1 MYTWSGAVLRYKI
14 RAPVISWRNDCWG
27 VEIKLANFFLF
38 HQQCSCFTW
47 LIATA
52 MIKFKA
58 VFSGFTIGAS
68 LSRPSRPSPTRLLLF
83 AWKCSIY
90 ERKNCANK
98 FEREIFTRV
107 LFDGELTT
115 VFGGIIARAFW
126 LCVECETAFH
136 SSFVKWQ
143 PIVGELSTPNC
154 RELSVVMLVLSHFSK
169 PSRILSCRNSP
180 AESLALV
187 DWRCVVVGGVVL
199 LRLCKR

>member
-1 MYTWSGAVLRYKI
+1 
-14 RAPVISWRNDCWG
+14 
-27 VEIKLANFFLF
+27 
-38 HQQCSCFTW
+38 
-47 LIATA
+47 

-58 VFSGFTIGAS
+58 VFSSFTIGAS

-90 ERKNCANK
+90 EKKTCANK

-107 LFDGELTT
+107 LFYGKLTT

-154 RELSVVMLVLSHFSK
+154 WELSVVMLSCWVI
-169 PSRILSCRNSP
+169 SR
-180 AESLALV
+180 SLLGYFRVATHPLNP
-187 DWRCVVVGGVVL
+187 
-199 LRLCKR
+199 LRLLTGDVWLLAASFSCDSVSVKKKISVLAFFSDHEIRAKRRKLLI